1 MPTRWETTLEEWQSA
16 GLIDAAIAERIRAFE
31 SQRSHGQNLRWP
43 TILAISFGGL
53 MLGAGV
59 LLFVAAHWD
68 RISPTERFATVLL
81 LVVAFHVAG
90 AVVGDRFSHLAVVFH
105 AVGTAALGAGI
116 FLAAQIFNLNEG
128 WWGGILLW
136 AIGAALA
143 WLIRRDWPQ
152 ALFTAL
158 LVPLWLLGKWGDL
171 TRYSAPSE
179 RIVAEGL
186 LLLAITYFTARS
198 NGKASPF
205 RRALVWVGG
214 IGLIP
219 CVAFLLNVWDI
230 GAKATRLSTG
240 LSVLGWT
247 VALLLPLVLAVVW
260 RGSAAWINVFASLWV
275 VILGTMHYH
284 DSRSGLAG
292 LAYFYNEIGPF
303 LWCLTGSIALIAW
316 GLREGRKER
325 INFGVAC
332 FGLTIL
338 WFYFSNVMDK
348 MGRSESLIGFGVI
361 FLLLGWILEL
371 TRRRLVGRLE
381 RSAP

>member
-1 MPTRWETTLEEWQSA
+1 
-16 GLIDAAIAERIRAFE
+16 
-31 SQRSHGQNLRWP
+31 
-43 TILAISFGGL
+43 SFGGL

-198 NGKASPF
+198 NGK
-205 RRALVWVGG
+205 
-214 IGLIP
+214 
-219 CVAFLLNVWDI
+219 
-230 GAKATRLSTG
+230 
-240 LSVLGWT
+240 
-247 VALLLPLVLAVVW
+247 
-260 RGSAAWINVFASLWV
+260 
-275 VILGTMHYH
+275 
-284 DSRSGLAG
+284 
-292 LAYFYNEIGPF
+292 
-303 LWCLTGSIALIAW
+303 
-316 GLREGRKER
+316 
-325 INFGVAC
+325 
-332 FGLTIL
+332 
-338 WFYFSNVMDK
+338 
-348 MGRSESLIGFGVI
+348 
-361 FLLLGWILEL
+361 
-371 TRRRLVGRLE
+371 
-381 RSAP
+381 